1 MAKRTSTVT
10 RIPVPNMLGGVS
22 RLPPALRAPNS
33 LEEAVNVT
41 SHFARG
47 LEKRPG
53 TEYIA
58 PDKDQNN
65 NSGLA
70 VGTTARSS
78 SSNFYHWVDRD
89 SDEKYLMIFSPDQ
102 HATPASRDP
111 IQIFNVTDSTNA
123 NLCSVSWEAG
133 KEADLKTYLTHLDSG
148 NFGLKAIS
156 YEDTT
161 IVVNLNKAT
170 ALLSANPGPYLDPLS
185 TGTNVELYSNGHH
198 RATVFGEP
206 AGGPASGGFPQ
217 PPALADI
224 NTYWY
229 ARISD
234 GGFPSGWYKATSETE
249 WPWYTRQAT
258 PFANSRFDKTSMP
271 IRIRNTGK
279 DTFVVEQIPWTDRL
293 SGNPALNPAPTFVGK
308 KITDLALHRGR
319 LWIAAGEQLVG
330 SRTNDLFNFWVDD
343 YQVLRDDDP
352 VDITVGTGRV
362 SIISHLVSFAKALV
376 VFTDTDQQFEVR
388 GEPIISPTN
397 VALLP
402 TTNYGVASCK
412 PVTTNRQM
420 YAPVTKGTATQV
432 HEYYYDEQAANNIS
446 VDIAAPVEGWM
457 PPDIRQIV
465 ASKTGDALFLR
476 SQFNGHTTSIYLN
489 FMLWNGNE
497 KAQSAWNKWTFESDS
512 VIQSIQVF
520 NDYLYILFKRVIPN
534 NLFSP
539 AANGYET
546 DQFWVERVRIRNLD
560 NVYINDATT
569 ELLFEPRLD
578 RQYSI
583 LMTSANTTY
592 AEYDPDTMTTT
603 LKLPWYD
610 YRYHQQGTEL
620 NRDTTDSPC
629 NVIIKLDQSKGKL
642 GTIAGTVFVPKLA
655 KVTTVLVSG
664 TTRWT
669 HITIPGQFDQDTIF
683 VVGRPYTGSATLSD
697 VYLRDEQNT
706 PVIGTLQLK
715 QLSVAHNDTGYIALS
730 VTPESRSTLTWEY
743 TAKLVG
749 SYTLNRTNTSNDDI
763 IHFKVMAS
771 ADHTVMT
778 LSNPQPTPMR
788 ISSLEFLVNFVPY
801 KRSGAF

>member
-22 RLPPALRAPNS
+22 RLPPALRASNA
-33 LEEAVNVT
+33 LEDALNVT

-53 TEYIA
+53 TEFIK

-102 HATPASRDP
+102 NATPASRDP

-123 NLCSVSWEAG
+123 NLCTVTWEAG

-170 ALLSANPGPYLDPLS
+170 ATLSAAPGPYQH
-185 TGTNVELYSNGHH
+185 GGYNVELYRSDNHH
-198 RATVFGEP
+198 RATVFGDP
-206 AGGPASGGFPQ
+206 TGGQASGGFLQ
-217 PPALADI
+217 PPTSTTSPDL
-224 NTYWY
+224 YWY

-234 GGFPSGWYKATSETE
+234 GGFPSGWYQATSTTD
-249 WPWYTRQAT
+249 WPWYTRLAT

-293 SGNPALNPAPTFVGK
+293 SGNPALNPVPTFVGK

-330 SRTNDLFNFWVDD
+330 SRTNDLFNFWIDD

-352 VDITVGTGRV
+352 VDITIGTGKV

-402 TTNYGVASCK
+402 TTNYGSAACK
-412 PVTTNRQM
+412 PVTTNRQL

-432 HEYYYDEQAANNIS
+432 HEYFYDEQAANNIS
-446 VDIAAPVEGWM
+446 VDIAATVEGWM
-457 PPDIRQIV
+457 PPNIQQIV
-465 ASKTGDALFLR
+465 ASKTGDVLFLR
-476 SQFNGHTTSIYLN
+476 SNFNGHTTSIYLN

-497 KAQSAWNKWTFESDS
+497 KAQSAWNKWTFEEDS
-512 VIQSIQVF
+512 IIQSIQVF
-520 NDYLYILFKRVIPN
+520 NDYLYILFKRTIPN
-534 NLFSP
+534 NLFNP
-539 AANGYET
+539 ASNGYET
-546 DQFWVERVRIRNLD
+546 EQFWVERVRIRNLD

-583 LMTSANTTY
+583 TMTTENTTY
-592 AEYDPDTMTTT
+592 AEYDPDTMSTT

-610 YRYHQQGTEL
+610 YRYHQQGTAS
-620 NRDTTDSPC
+620 NRNTTDSPC
-629 NVIIKLDQSKGKL
+629 NVIIKLDQVKGKG
-642 GTIAGTVFVPKLA
+642 GTVAGTVFVPKLV
-655 KVTTVLVSG
+655 KVTTELVGG
-664 TTRWT
+664 TARWT
-669 HITIPGQFDQDTIF
+669 HITIPGEFAQGTIF
-683 VVGRPYTGSATLSD
+683 VIGRPYTASATLSD

-715 QLSVAHNDTGYIALS
+715 QLSVAHNDTGYIALN

-771 ADHTVMT
+771 ADHTVMS

>member
-22 RLPPALRAPNS
+22 RLPPALRAPNA
-33 LEEAVNVT
+33 LEDALNVT

-53 TEYIA
+53 TEFIR
-58 PDKDQNN
+58 PDSATNK
-65 NSGLA
+65 NSGLEVA
-70 VGTTARSS
+70 SYARSATGNL
-78 SSNFYHWVDRD
+78 SNFFHWVDRD
-89 SDEKYLMIFSPDQ
+89 SDEKYLMVFCADDN
-102 HATPASRDP
+102 ATPASKDP
-111 IQIFNVTDSTNA
+111 VQIFNVTDSTNA
-123 NLCSVSWEAG
+123 VKCTITWG
-133 KEADLKTYLTHLDSG
+133 TGGQADLKSYLTYTESG

-161 IVVNLNKAT
+161 IVVNLNKTTAT
-170 ALLSANPGPYLDPLS
+170 LSAAPGPY
-185 TGTNVELYSNGHH
+185 TAGGQNVEIYTTNGSNNH
-198 RATVFGEP
+198 RATVFGVP
-206 AGGPASGGFPQ
+206 GLSGNAGFDQ
-217 PPALADI
+217 PPTVL
-224 NTYWY
+224 NSYWY
-229 ARISD
+229 ARVSD
-234 GGFPSGWYKATSETE
+234 GGFPSGWYKATSTASTG

-258 PFANSRFDKTSMP
+258 PFANSQFDKTSMP
-271 IRIRNTGK
+271 IRIKNTSK
-279 DTFVVEQIPWTDRL
+279 NNFTIEQIPWTDRL
-293 SGNPALNPAPTFVGK
+293 SGNPALNPVPTFVGK

-319 LWIAAGEQLVG
+319 LWIAAGEQLVA
-330 SRTNDLFNFWVDD
+330 SRTNDLFNFWIND

-352 VDITVGTGRV
+352 VDITIGTGKV

-402 TTNYGVASCK
+402 TTNYGTAACK

-420 YAPVTKGTATQV
+420 YSPVTKGTATQV
-432 HEYYYDEQAANNIS
+432 HEYFYDEQAANNIS
-446 VDIAAPVEGWM
+446 VDIAATVEGWM
-457 PPDIRQIV
+457 PPNIQQIV
-465 ASKTGDALFLR
+465 ASKTGDVLFLR
-476 SQFNGHTTSIYLN
+476 SNFNGHTTSIYLN

-497 KAQSAWNKWTFESDS
+497 KAQSAWNKWTFQKDS
-512 VIQSIQVF
+512 VVKSMQVF
-520 NDYLYILFKRVIPN
+520 NDYLYILFKRELPQD
-534 NLFSP
+534 FSP
-539 AANGYET
+539 TLNYEEN
-546 DQFWVERVRIRNLD
+546 QFWVERVRIRNLD
-560 NVYINDATT
+560 NVYTNDSTT

-578 RQYSI
+578 RQYEVV
-583 LMTSANTTY
+583 MDSAVSTY
-592 AEYDPDTMTTT
+592 SSYDSATMTTT

-610 YRYHQQGTEL
+610 AEYYWQTAS
-620 NRDTTDSPC
+620 NRSLTDSPC
-629 NVIIKLDQSKGKL
+629 NIIIKLDDVKGKD
-642 GTIAGTVFVPKLA
+642 GTVAGTVFVPKLN
-655 KVTTVLVSG
+655 KITTAVVDSV
-664 TTRWT
+664 RWT
-669 HITIPGQFDQDTIF
+669 YITIPGQFEDGTRF
-683 VVGRPYTGSATLSD
+683 VIGRPYTASATLSD

-715 QLSVAHNDTGYIALS
+715 QLSVAHNDTGYIALN

-771 ADHTVMT
+771 ADHTVMS